1 MDELFKTIVS
11 IVLGIIITKNAFN
24 LCEDFIIIQV

>member
-1 MDELFKTIVS
+1 MNETLRTIFS

-24 LCEDFIIIQV
+24 VCEDFIIIQV